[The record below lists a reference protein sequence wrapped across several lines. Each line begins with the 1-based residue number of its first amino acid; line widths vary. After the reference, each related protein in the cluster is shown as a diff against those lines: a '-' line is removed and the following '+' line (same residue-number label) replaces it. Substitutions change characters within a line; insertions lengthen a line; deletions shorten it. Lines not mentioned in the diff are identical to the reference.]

1 MRLLPGD
8 ECLPLWEPLFYL
20 EGSGSTFRDLQILQ
34 LFTLWGSVTPWTH
47 HKSPISALCTCD
59 STLSIITQD
68 SWSYVTIG
76 IKLIL
81 NLTASRCLKA
91 HVLWQQRDKLVQNLL
106 CSTNPFISFLFL
118 LPVTCEFHPKVNE
131 LPRLL
136 QCIAAYNAHCLG
148 LLEGHNTS
156 AVCANFH
163 SLLVARNRKTIT
175 CMLKTLFKRCK
186 QYQIVRKNQTVD
198 PAGSNSDILV
208 EAFVFLY
215 PIQINQC

>member
-1 MRLLPGD
+1 MDIPPLNSWDSSLGMSASPCGNHCSIWRGVAQHSGIYKFYSCSLCGEVSRLELITKVQSLP
-8 ECLPLWEPLFYL
+8 F
-20 EGSGSTFRDLQILQ
+20 
-34 LFTLWGSVTPWTH
+34 
-47 HKSPISALCTCD
+47 AL
-59 STLSIITQD
+59 
-68 SWSYVTIG
+68 
-76 IKLIL
+76 
-81 NLTASRCLKA
+81 ARCLKA

-136 QCIAAYNAHCLG
+136 QCIAAYSAHCLG